1 MSSSK
6 FEKTYFEG
14 DESHFSKIWSYDLQA
29 RLNFWRALKY
39 RKFIKYYSTH
49 HKTLLD
55 IGCAYGH
62 FLNKLKKYYDVYGM
76 DVSNYAIKI
85 ACNRVH
91 CQCKQGDLEIEIPFN
106 QKFDIVTAIS
116 VLEHLSNPEKA
127 IKNIRSALNNEGLF
141 CFEIPT
147 ISNKRSEFIYNLF
160 FAKDETHVFIRSV
173 DEINNLVQSCG
184 FKKLAIFCSFFPIF
198 TKQKNWVDNFSFIF
212 GVYQKI

>member
-1 MSSSK
+1 MSNSN

-29 RLNFWRALKY
+29 RLNTWRSLKY
-39 RKFIKYYSTH
+39 RKFIRYYSTH

-62 FLNKLKKYYDVYGM
+62 FLNKLKKYYKVYGM

-85 ACNRVH
+85 ACERV
-91 CQCKQGDLEIEIPFN
+91 QCECKCGDLEKEIPYN
-106 QKFDIVTAIS
+106 RKFDIITAIS
-116 VLEHLSNPEKA
+116 VIEHLYHPEKA
-127 IKNIRSALNNEGLF
+127 ITNIYNSLNDEGLF
-141 CFEIPT
+141 CFEMPT
-147 ISNKRSEFIYNLF
+147 ISNKRSKFIYNLF
-160 FAKDETHVFIRSV
+160 FSRDETHVYIRSV
-173 DEINNLVQSCG
+173 DEVKELVNSCG

-212 GVYQKI
+212 GIFQKI